1 MRPHS
6 LRRLLFALAAAAVV
20 VTAVA
25 VVAQESKRE
34 EPTPEEKRFEVR
46 VTPEMLRHSR
56 IDEAI
61 YFGGTLYGLATL
73 FLLLATGAS
82 AKMRDL
88 AQRGVRRRFVASMLY
103 IVLFAAAIAVLDF
116 PLTYY
121 ADFFVPHQ
129 FDLSNQSFASWMLDQ
144 MKAFAVTV
152 AILAPLG
159 ALALRGIARFKQWWR
174 ILWIASIPLSVFF
187 IVIAPVF
194 LDPIFNKFTKLQD
207 PVLEKMLLDE
217 ASRAGIEGSRVFQVD
232 KSKQTKTMNA
242 YVTGLGP
249 TKRIVIWDTLLAKMT
264 REEVLVVMA
273 HEMGHYV
280 LNHVWKG
287 LAFSIVVSFIVF
299 FTGQRVYDRGVAR
312 WGARWDIREPGD
324 PAAVPW
330 LLIVATVIG
339 FFLSPITSGFSRHVE
354 HQADVFG
361 LELTHLNE
369 PMASAF
375 RKLAEDSKYNP
386 EPNRFS
392 ELWHY
397 SHPSTNE
404 RIRYALEYGKK

>member
-1 MRPHS
+1 MI
-6 LRRLLFALAAAAVV
+6 RRILFALAAAAVV
-20 VTAVA
+20 TAAVA
-25 VVAQESKRE
+25 VVAQPKP
-34 EPTPEEKRFEVR
+34 EPPAEKEKQFEVR

-56 IDEAI
+56 INETI
-61 YFGGTLYGLATL
+61 YFGGTLYGIATL
-73 FLLLATGAS
+73 LLLLPTGFS

-88 AQRGVRRRFVASMLY
+88 AERLTRRRFVAAMLY
-103 IVLFAAAIAVLDF
+103 ILFFAVALAVLEF

-121 ADFFVPHQ
+121 ADFYVPHQ
-129 FDLSNQSFASWMLDQ
+129 FDLSNQSFASWLLDQ
-144 MKAFAVTV
+144 TKAFAVTV

-159 ALALRGIARFKQWWR
+159 ALALQGMRRIKRWWVV
-174 ILWIASIPLSVFF
+174 LWLASIPLSVFF
-187 IVIAPVF
+187 VVIAPVF

-287 LAFSIVVSFIVF
+287 LAFSVVISLISFF
-299 FTGQRVYDRGVAR
+299 LGQQFYDRGLAR
-312 WGARWDIREPGD
+312 WGARWQAREPGD
-324 PAAVPW
+324 PATVPW
-330 LLIVATVIG
+330 LLIIAAVIG
-339 FFLSPITSGFSRHVE
+339 FFLAPVTSAFSRHVE
-354 HQADVFG
+354 HEADVFG
-361 LELTHLNE
+361 LELTHMNE
-369 PMASAF
+369 PMATAF
-375 RKLAEDSKYNP
+375 RKLAEDSKHNP
-386 EPNRFS
+386 EPNRFV

-404 RIRYALEYGKK
+404 RIRFALEQRPR

>member
-1 MRPHS
+1 M
-6 LRRLLFALAAAAVV
+6 RRLLFALAAAAVV
-20 VTAVA
+20 TVA
-25 VVAQESKRE
+25 VVAVAQQPK
-34 EPTPEEKRFEVR
+34 PAPPPENEKQFEVR

-56 IDEAI
+56 INESI
-61 YFGGTLYGLATL
+61 YFGGTLYGIATL
-73 FLLLATGAS
+73 LLLLPTGLS

-88 AQRGVRRRFVASMLY
+88 AERIARPRFVASMLY
-103 IVLFAAAIAVLDF
+103 ILFFAIAIAVLEF

-121 ADFFVPHQ
+121 ADYFVPHQ
-129 FDLSNQSFASWMLDQ
+129 FDLSNQSFASWLLDQ
-144 MKAFAVTV
+144 TKAFGVTV

-159 ALALRGIARFKQWWR
+159 ALALLGIRRIKRWWVV
-174 ILWIASIPLSVFF
+174 LWLASIPLSLFF
-187 IVIAPVF
+187 VVIAPVF

-207 PVLEKMLLDE
+207 PVLERMLLDE

-287 LAFSIVVSFIVF
+287 LGFSIVISLISFF
-299 FTGQRVYDRGVAR
+299 LGQHFYDRGLAR
-312 WGARWDIREPGD
+312 WGARWRVREAGD
-324 PAAVPW
+324 PATVPW
-330 LLIVATVIG
+330 LLVIAALIG
-339 FFLSPITSGFSRHVE
+339 FFLAPVTSAFSRHVE
-354 HQADVFG
+354 HEADVFG
-361 LELTHLNE
+361 LQLTHLNE
-369 PMASAF
+369 PMATAF
-375 RKLAEDSKYNP
+375 KKLAEDSKYNP
-386 EPNRFS
+386 EPNRFV

-404 RIRYALEYGKK
+404 RIRFALENR

>member
-1 MRPHS
+1 M
-6 LRRLLFALAAAAVV
+6 LQKLIFALAAAAVV
-20 VTAVA
+20 TAAVI
-25 VVAQESKRE
+25 VVAQPK
-34 EPTPEEKRFEVR
+34 PEQPKPSSDFEVR

-56 IDEAI
+56 INETI
-61 YFGGTLYGLATL
+61 YFAATPYGIAALL
-73 FLLLATGAS
+73 LLLATGFS

-88 AQRGVRRRFVASMLY
+88 AQRLVRRKFIAAMLY
-103 IVLFAAAIAVLDF
+103 IFFFAVVIAILDF

-129 FDLSNQSFASWMLDQ
+129 FDLSNQSFAAWLWDQ
-144 MKAFAVTV
+144 VKAFAVTV
-152 AILAPLG
+152 LIVAPLG
-159 ALALRGIARFKQWWR
+159 ALALRGISRIRRWWLV
-174 ILWIASIPLSVFF
+174 LWLASIPISFLLV
-187 IVIAPVF
+187 VIAPVF

-207 PVLEKMLLDE
+207 PVLEKALLDE

-249 TKRIVIWDTLLAKMT
+249 TKRIVMWDTLLAKLD
-264 REEVLVVMA
+264 RDEVLAVMA

-287 LAFSIVVSFIVF
+287 LAFGTLVSLIVF
-299 FTGQRVYDRGVAR
+299 WSGQRFYERGLAR
-312 WGARWDIREPGD
+312 WGAKWRLREAGD
-324 PAAVPW
+324 PASVPW
-330 LLIVATVIG
+330 LLIIAAVIG
-339 FFLSPITSGFSRHVE
+339 FFLTPVTSAFSRYVE
-354 HQADVFG
+354 HEADRFS

-369 PMASAF
+369 PMARAF
-375 RKLAEDSKYNP
+375 KKFAEDSKYNP
-386 EPNRFS
+386 EPSRFI

-404 RIRYALEYGKK
+404 RIRFALEHRK